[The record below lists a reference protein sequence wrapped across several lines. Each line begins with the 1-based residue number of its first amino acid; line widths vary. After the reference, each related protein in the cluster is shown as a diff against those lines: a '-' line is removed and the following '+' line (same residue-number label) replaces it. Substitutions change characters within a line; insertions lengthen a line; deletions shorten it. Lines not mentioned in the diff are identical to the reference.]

1 MTSVVHQGTVTANE
15 VLALQTV
22 ELQQL
27 SIVFL
32 AGGGGRL
39 LCRQSDQ
46 HLLPHV
52 GDWKCFMACECLHCL
67 VGIVAAGTD
76 EEPAGVAE
84 RRDLRVTGAV
94 LTGYLNAF
102 SFHQD
107 GVNLNEAI
115 DEEHR
120 RKRAGIVPG
129 HGANAAALGTLHLLV
144 PLLAQEQLLDA
155 LSAVH
160 VEAAQGLGVAVGLQA
175 DGTLRLLL

>member
-27 SIVFL
+27 SVVFL
-32 AGGGGRL
+32 AGGGGGF
-39 LCRQSDQ
+39 LCPELGQRP
-46 HLLPHV
+46 LPHL
-52 GDWKCFMACECLHCL
+52 GDWKRLMACKYFHLL

-76 EEPAGVAE
+76 EPAGVAE
-84 RRDLRVTGAV
+84 RCGFRIRAI
-94 LTGYLNAF
+94 LTGNFVALRL
-102 SFHQD
+102 FHNVTD
-107 GVNLNEAI
+107 LNEAI

-120 RKRAGIVPG
+120 WKGAGVVPS

-144 PLLAQEQLLDA
+144 PLLSQEQLLDA

-160 VEAAQGLGVAVGLQA
+160 VEAGQGLGIAVGLQA
-175 DGTLRLLL
+175 YGTLQLLL